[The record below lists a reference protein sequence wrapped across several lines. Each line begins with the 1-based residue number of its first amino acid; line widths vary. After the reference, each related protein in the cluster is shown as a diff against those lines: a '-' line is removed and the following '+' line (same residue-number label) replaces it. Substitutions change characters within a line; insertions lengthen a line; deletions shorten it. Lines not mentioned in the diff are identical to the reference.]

1 VEDEALV
8 KASRLFEQA
17 KASNDYRAY
26 CQSKA
31 ETATTGE
38 ERQVHTIAH
47 KEALCPAVK
56 LADPCALLMPRTGCA
71 LGWVFAQVWAILQTV
86 VDKDSKSQLN
96 RFLGFEDKAASPA
109 KPPSQVHTHHP

>member
-17 KASNDYRAY
+17 KASNNYRAY

-38 ERQVHTIAH
+38 ERQVNTITYTQSHA
-47 KEALCPAVK
+47 P
-56 LADPCALLMPRTGCA
+56 
-71 LGWVFAQVWAILQTV
+71 
-86 VDKDSKSQLN
+86 
-96 RFLGFEDKAASPA
+96 
-109 KPPSQVHTHHP
+109 